1 MVIKQ
6 VKHGEKL
13 RIITAIFTW
22 CVLYA
27 KFNLQIFNP
36 DRNISSNVS
45 AESQAGPVTRIDL
58 YNLILNLS

>member
-1 MVIKQ
+1 MVIKEVKQ
-6 VKHGEKL
+6 VEKKKN
-13 RIITAIFTW
+13 TAIFTW